1 MNIDVSPSCA
11 LVNDKY
17 CLIALADAAITILIF
32 KGFVVEMDYTR
43 GVLHVERCQLK
54 RHIIRASFCFK
65 TGWVMA
71 NFEKN
76 KLYKIAFWETL
87 YGAVVSTLPYRTNK
101 IQYSPE
107 TLQFTFSQQAGIRDA
122 TQSTQ
127 CQ

>member
-54 RHIIRASFCFK
+54 RHHK
-65 TGWVMA
+65 
-71 NFEKN
+71 
-76 KLYKIAFWETL
+76 
-87 YGAVVSTLPYRTNK
+87 
-101 IQYSPE
+101 
-107 TLQFTFSQQAGIRDA
+107 SQLLFQNWMGDGKF
-122 TQSTQ
+122 
-127 CQ
+127 